1 MERLDHLLQEAQQ
14 LNTKLRGSRNGLV
27 GVNRNAGYGAAVGSV
42 LRKKL
47 SINPLSPSLIT
58 TPLRPLL
65 SPEEL
70 VMSSSSLL
78 AAVSSSPPSPSPI
91 SPHHHHKQP
100 LTSETLNQLLKK
112 GIDIPHQRSLLRSID
127 EKGITFSTPQP
138 QGQTRGNCD
147 AADSYESLISP
158 GEEKETTT
166 MTTTLSLNSTME
178 EFLQSMQ
185 EKVIFTS
192 LQSIDSKLREAASTP
207 IAGLTKTK
215 KRRDPLRVDISTPA
229 FKLYSSFIKEYNEER
244 LERADKTDYL
254 SSFLPKKVLSSNK
267 DIDPSIA
274 DCWKLAEADA
284 GITTSKANANTTST
298 ASKVLEES
306 FYEGLILSTIKASP
320 RDTWLGG
327 SIAATGLLPVGTG
340 PKSPTPTD
348 LIKAFC
354 DLRLR
359 RALQSGLHQELQ
371 VILPQTN
378 FNSPQH
384 QIQAPPSM
392 LAWHLLRAGFYT
404 DALEVLKRAA
414 ATAGSGA
421 ISNNITTILESII
434 AKKGPLGPD
443 HPSRLSLQME
453 WTKETAAAAGS
464 SSSSYECPSDPYLLA
479 LMRMCIGMDYRK
491 IRANCLPPPLLPVA
505 NPTTGGDAGIL
516 GPIQGMDDWLWMH
529 LWNCS
534 SNATSSVA
542 MATENLCSLQKSLLS
557 QPPFTDSKVL
567 LAKAFYFVGLKK
579 EAIDVMLSD
588 QKTSL
593 DGVHLSILLKPTATA
608 KATTI
613 NALLAQFVLQK
624 KRQLTLED
632 IKIMFAYAFNL
643 SDLSPTTFL
652 ATLRQLIL
660 LPTGATKTSLISY
673 WVGEIDE
680 SGCRRDGY
688 LARWAPLFKDHQNIL
703 SKETLLVSLAD
714 WCSSRRPLDA
724 VKLYNLAQ
732 QYQSVIGVLHAELL
746 QCCQCCLGT
755 FSAKK
760 RTIEDLL
767 FWKESSFSVLE
778 WYSSRC
784 TIDLCGSAEG
794 MIKSLKILISLADS
808 IALYE
813 QSNGGKCWQALEVLC
828 SSGILPLR
836 DEYHDVN
843 EDGDHHHDVDHDNN
857 NRMTTKTMMMDPL
870 SSIAAEAD
878 LYTQQRPASPHLHL
892 ASLLP
897 EVMLFTLN
905 LLRLCFKEE
914 QRRPDR
920 IRQVLRRLLMFAGHL
935 SGALRL
941 PEEVFIQLRNVD
953 SLLFF

>member
-14 LNTKLRGSRNGLV
+14 LNTKLRGSRNGFV
-27 GVNRNAGYGAAVGSV
+27 GVNRNAGYGAS
-42 LRKKL
+42 RKL
-47 SINPLSPSLIT
+47 SRTPLSPSLIT

-70 VMSSSSLL
+70 VTSSSSLL
-78 AAVSSSPPSPSPI
+78 AAASSPLA
-91 SPHHHHKQP
+91 PHHQKQQQ
-100 LTSETLNQLLKK
+100 LTSETLNQLLKR

-138 QGQTRGNCD
+138 QGQTRNNCAISEDNPD
-147 AADSYESLISP
+147 ATAFCESIITP
-158 GEEKETTT
+158 QETTT
-166 MTTTLSLNSTME
+166 ATLSLNSTVE

-185 EKVIFTS
+185 ERVIFTS
-192 LQSIDSKLREAASTP
+192 LQSIDSKLREASVSL
-207 IAGLTKTK
+207 IDGLTKTK
-215 KRRDPLRVDISTPA
+215 KRRDPLRVDISSPA
-229 FKLYSSFIKEYNEER
+229 FKLYSSFIKEYNEEL
-244 LERADKTDYL
+244 LERADKTGYL
-254 SSFLPKKVLSSNK
+254 SAFLPKKVLSSNK

-284 GITTSKANANTTST
+284 GTISKVNANATST

-327 SIAATGLLPVGTG
+327 SISATGPAGSG

-378 FNSPQH
+378 FNSPEH

-392 LAWHLLRAGFYT
+392 LAWHLLRAGFYR

-414 ATAGSGA
+414 TGSGA
-421 ISNNITTILESII
+421 ISSNVTTILEAII
-434 AKKGPLGPD
+434 VKKGPLGPD

-453 WTKETAAAAGS
+453 WTKETAAAS
-464 SSSSYECPSDPYLLA
+464 SSSSYEYPSDPYLLA

-491 IRANCLPPPLLPVA
+491 IRANCLPPPLIPAA
-505 NPTTGGDAGIL
+505 NTTTGDAGIL

-534 SNATSSVA
+534 SDATSSD
-542 MATENLCSLQKSLLS
+542 ATATANLCSLQKSLLS

-579 EAIDVMLSD
+579 EAIDVMISD
-588 QKTSL
+588 EKTSL
-593 DGVHLSILLKPTATA
+593 DGVHLSILLTPTA
-608 KATTI
+608 KATSI
-613 NALLAQFVLQK
+613 NALLGQFLLQK
-624 KRQLTLED
+624 KRQLTIED
-632 IKIMFAYAFNL
+632 IKVMFAYAINL
-643 SDLSPTTFL
+643 IDLPTTSFL
-652 ATLRQLIL
+652 PTLRQLIL

-673 WVGEIDE
+673 WVGEIEE

-688 LARWAPLFKDHQNIL
+688 LMRWAPLFKDENIL
-703 SKETLLVSLAD
+703 SKDTLLISLAD

-732 QYQSVIGVLHAELL
+732 QYQSVIGVLHGELEE
-746 QCCQCCLGT
+746 CCRCCLGT

-760 RTIEDLL
+760 RTIDDLL
-767 FWKESSFSVLE
+767 FWKESSSSVLE
-778 WYSSRC
+778 WYASRS
-784 TIDLCGSAEG
+784 TIDFFDSAEG
-794 MIKSLKILISLADS
+794 MISSLKILISLADS

-813 QSNGGKCWQALEVLC
+813 ESNGSKCWEALEVLC

-836 DEYHDVN
+836 DEYHDV
-843 EDGDHHHDVDHDNN
+843 EDDNSSSSS
-857 NRMTTKTMMMDPL
+857 NRMMMDPL

-878 LYTQQRPASPHLHL
+878 LYTQQRPASPHHHL

-897 EVMLFTLN
+897 EVMLFTLS
-905 LLRLCFKEE
+905 LLRRCLKEE
-914 QRRPDR
+914 RRLDR

-935 SGALRL
+935 SGSLRL

-953 SLLFF
+953 SLLF